1 MKNKKYINSLL
12 AACVLFSC
20 FNSQAAE
27 LKRVYGK
34 LSFGY
39 GDWNKGFVN
48 VDRGEVWKAVADF
61 GAVFDR
67 GEFASFYEMNVL
79 NHPVEGRNHVTQFL
93 GHYRVVEGSNFTAM
107 MKLYMSMENKFGD
120 ELNMMYGVGYL
131 GLTSPSGFIKPYFAV
146 HNLSNDYTSKKYGQA
161 TGFNGYVLGW
171 VAAYNFDMFNE
182 KFVISNWNEV
192 EMDRNDAYA
201 EQQGG
206 KTGLNGAVTFT
217 WKFMP
222 RWTAS
227 VSYRYFNN
235 KLGYDGYGDRMNY
248 LIGFGF

>member
-20 FNSQAAE
+20 FNGQAAE

-93 GHYRVVEGSNFTAM
+93 GHYRVVEG
-107 MKLYMSMENKFGD
+107 
-120 ELNMMYGVGYL
+120 
-131 GLTSPSGFIKPYFAV
+131 
-146 HNLSNDYTSKKYGQA
+146 
-161 TGFNGYVLGW
+161 
-171 VAAYNFDMFNE
+171 
-182 KFVISNWNEV
+182 
-192 EMDRNDAYA
+192 
-201 EQQGG
+201 
-206 KTGLNGAVTFT
+206 
-217 WKFMP
+217 
-222 RWTAS
+222 
-227 VSYRYFNN
+227 
-235 KLGYDGYGDRMNY
+235 
-248 LIGFGF
+248 

>member
-20 FNSQAAE
+20 FNGQAAE

-131 GLTSPSGFIKPYFAV
+131 GLLSPISLFITYRTIIPLK
-146 HNLSNDYTSKKYGQA
+146 S
-161 TGFNGYVLGW
+161 
-171 VAAYNFDMFNE
+171 
-182 KFVISNWNEV
+182 
-192 EMDRNDAYA
+192 MDRRQALTVMFSVGSRLITSICLMKSSSF
-201 EQQGG
+201 Q
-206 KTGLNGAVTFT
+206 TGTKLKWIVM
-217 WKFMP
+217 MP
-222 RWTAS
+222 TP
-227 VSYRYFNN
+227 NN
-235 KLGYDGYGDRMNY
+235 RVGRPA
-248 LIGFGF
+248 

>member
-1 MKNKKYINSLL
+1 MTNKIYIKSILGACIL
-12 AACVLFSC
+12 ATCCA
-20 FNSQAAE
+20 SQATE

-34 LSFGY
+34 ISLGY
-39 GDWNKGFVN
+39 GDWNKGFKN

-93 GHYRVVEGSNFTAM
+93 GHYRPIEGYDFTLM
-107 MKLYMSMENKFGD
+107 TKLYMSMENKFGD
-120 ELNMMYGVGYL
+120 ELNMMYGIGYL
-131 GLTSPSGFIKPYFAV
+131 GLVEKSWFIKPYLAV
-146 HNLSNDYTSKKYGQA
+146 HNLSNDYTLKTYGQA
-161 TGFNGYVLGW
+161 TGFNGYVAGW

-182 KFVISNWNEV
+182 SFAISNWNEV
-192 EMDRNDAYA
+192 EFDRNDAYA

-206 KTGLNGAVTFT
+206 HTGLNGAVTFT

-235 KLGYDGYGDRMNY
+235 KLGYDGYGDRLNY
-248 LIGFGF
+248 LIGFSF

>member
-20 FNSQAAE
+20 FNGQAAE

-146 HNLSNDYTSKKYGQA
+146 HNLSNDYTSK
-161 TGFNGYVLGW
+161 
-171 VAAYNFDMFNE
+171 
-182 KFVISNWNEV
+182 S
-192 EMDRNDAYA
+192 MDRRQALTVMFSVGSRLITSICLMKSSSF
-201 EQQGG
+201 Q
-206 KTGLNGAVTFT
+206 TGTKLKWIVM
-217 WKFMP
+217 MP
-222 RWTAS
+222 TP
-227 VSYRYFNN
+227 NN
-235 KLGYDGYGDRMNY
+235 RVGRPA
-248 LIGFGF
+248 